1 MSRLINQEQ
10 DITTVVFPEDY
21 DPDHQPTDADVKTDA
36 IAAALND
43 DPSAFI
49 NVSRQSDGGRSPME
63 FVGRFPAD
71 KFDFGQLQI
80 HLQDNYGGGDYRCM
94 LYVKGKVKANKLLT
108 IASPKMRNESG
119 DTSLL
124 LNRMMDRME
133 KMQNQIVTIM
143 QDKTT
148 GGNSRMEFMQ
158 ELMMM
163 KQIFSNDQKQTGSG
177 LGQIAETVEVL
188 KTLGVSIGGGESESG
203 GFSGLL
209 SLAAPLLQKAMEAPA
224 PQTQPQLTAP
234 PRQQLRPNPIQPI
247 QPQKLPPEIE
257 RKREMNLMIRL
268 GINQLVAAAKRE
280 GDHHEYAVM
289 VLDNIPEETAIGFFK
304 DPSGMAKLIE
314 IQPEV
319 SNHLIWFETV
329 GEHVKAILGLPCK
342 PEINALYLGDDE
354 ENLQDQLDADIV
366 DDNTTL
372 EAPDNGTNKLHDA
385 GNS

>member
-1 MSRLINQEQ
+1 MSRIIERDQ

-108 IASPKMRNESG
+108 IASPKMRNETG
-119 DTSLL
+119 DTALL

-143 QDKTT
+143 QDKNT

-163 KQIFSNDQKQTGSG
+163 KQIFANDQKQTGSG
-177 LGQIAETVEVL
+177 LGQLTEAVEVL
-188 KTLGVSIGGGESESG
+188 KTLGVSVGGGDGDSG

-209 SLAAPLLQKAMEAPA
+209 SLAAPLLQKAMEAPQ
-224 PQTQPQLTAP
+224 PITQPQLSAP
-234 PRQQLRPNPIQPI
+234 VQPQPI
-247 QPQKLPPEIE
+247 QPQKIPPEIE
-257 RKREMNLMIRL
+257 RKKEMNFQLMFINLIR
-268 GINQLVAAAKRE
+268 N
-280 GDHHEYAVM
+280 
-289 VLDNIPEETAIGFFK
+289 
-304 DPSGMAKLIE
+304 
-314 IQPEV
+314 
-319 SNHLIWFETV
+319 
-329 GEHVKAILGLPCK
+329 
-342 PEINALYLGDDE
+342 
-354 ENLQDQLDADIV
+354 
-366 DDNTTL
+366 
-372 EAPDNGTNKLHDA
+372 
-385 GNS
+385 